1 MAPRFW
7 LTLLRAEPDMV
18 TLPNNPR
25 ECHEQAQLYAYLA
38 SAAEIPEDRRHFA
51 ALAES
56 CTRLAAEIVGAL
68 ALLNAL
74 EQIELD
80 EPKYFEAGYSD
91 AA

>member
-1 MAPRFW
+1 MP
-7 LTLLRAEPDMV
+7 LVNPV
-18 TLPNNPR
+18 TVVEVAGGLPVP
-25 ECHEQAQLYAYLA
+25 
-38 SAAEIPEDRRHFA
+38 
-51 ALAES
+51 
-56 CTRLAAEIVGAL
+56 RLAAEIVGAL